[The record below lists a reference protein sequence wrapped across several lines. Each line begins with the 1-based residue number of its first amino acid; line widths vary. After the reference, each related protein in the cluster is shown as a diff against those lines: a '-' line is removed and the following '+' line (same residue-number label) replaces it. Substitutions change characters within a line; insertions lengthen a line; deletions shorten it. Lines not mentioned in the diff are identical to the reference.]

1 MFVIVYIDY
10 NATIQI
16 LRQTTLIIFSINK
29 LNLRLVKISQYLF
42 SFSLSIHYKS
52 RKFNVILDILFRLQ
66 LDVLLFKKL
75 DILKLLYSYL
85 IDLYKSDVATR
96 AIVILL
102 KQTLIYYII
111 LIEITNKLKQRL
123 KIIYVNNY
131 YWNKILNITKE
142 IF

>member
-1 MFVIVYIDY
+1 LFVIVYIDY

>member
-1 MFVIVYIDY
+1 LFVIVYIDY

-131 YWNKILNITKE
+131 Y
-142 IF
+142 